1 MFDFVNYTYSGV
13 LSVLST
19 LFGLSYPLVIGCI
32 EKIDDKFGSTKLS
45 ERFMNEISFKC
56 FKTSLVINLIMAVL
70 FPFLMD
76 MCTHARI
83 IMGLQ
88 CIGAIVL
95 VSCALLLFSKIIT
108 YYKIND
114 LQKEIIEDYNKAVE
128 KKDKAKEAKYFTQ
141 WVDLLGELGKSPN
154 AEIVQDVYSELLEY
168 TARAYKENKDNKG
181 KTLEFDP
188 YYYEGVSRIN
198 EFLCNGES
206 KPISVN
212 NGNSIL
218 TSLIL
223 MDSVVSETTYRY
235 LWRNIRIQMFYNK
248 DEWIMAYWKMASQK
262 MSLFIGPKIQYLYDE
277 ERKPYTKEQIEDI
290 KKQRENFMEFHIMLC
305 SMLIQEK
312 KYRLLELMLSF
323 TQSEPPSYP
332 LVPSSL
338 SEIIDTFNKINH
350 NSFIDPFYYESRYQM
365 PNMHGITEG
374 KIVGAANC
382 YLALLAYRIY
392 VIRWNYGYESVL
404 NTGAL
409 PNTLS
414 ELNALKDNLD
424 VFKRWLERIKD
435 NKDLLNV
442 VRFTSFDKEIEEKAL
457 IYDKANLLRPDQLV
471 SRMQKEILDK
481 MEQLRTTLPL
491 SVEKIDSEEH
501 ELTGNIIKAMAPY
514 GDLLGRRFSQD
525 KCYNLN
531 SSVTMPF
538 PNTAFLNNP
547 DVGHAG
553 IAGCMSSYMLHNFYH
568 MFASSFFAEH
578 SQTDYSL
585 SSEDLF
591 QAIDKLNLNEQHY
604 IIAFGLYFDYYIGTI
619 KDLKKEADHKYSY
632 KGIKILSL
640 NCNTEVFSQM
650 VYVMRFE
657 DRPFMDFHEPTAEE
671 QKKLCLEK
679 MNALYGL
686 WLSLEKISE
695 HPELLE
701 EPIKTKLGDK
711 ANQYSLF
718 TAIWGPK
725 LFFKPD
731 KYPMVS
737 LKIKYRLTNEG
748 EYDNVDKVTPFIST
762 EEEASVNQENE

>member
-13 LSVLST
+13 LSILST

-45 ERFMNEISFKC
+45 ERFMSETSFKW
-56 FKTSLVINLIMAVL
+56 FKTSLVINLVMAVI
-70 FPFLMD
+70 FPFFMD
-76 MCTHARI
+76 GCVHARL
-83 IMGLQ
+83 IMCVQ
-88 CIGAIVL
+88 CLGAIVL
-95 VSCALLLFSKIIT
+95 VSSALFLFSKIIT
-108 YYKIND
+108 YYNITD
-114 LQKEIIEDYNKAVE
+114 LQRVILDNYNSAVS
-128 KKDKAKEAKYFTQ
+128 KKDKAKEEQYFIQ
-141 WVDLLGELGKSPN
+141 WVDLSGELLKSADN
-154 AEIVQDVYSELLEY
+154 ELVQSVYEVLYGYVVRVHS
-168 TARAYKENKDNKG
+168 ENKG
-181 KTLEFDP
+181 RALVFDQ
-188 YYYEGVSRIN
+188 YYYEGISRIN
-198 EFLCNGES
+198 EFLSKGES

-218 TSLIL
+218 TSLIW

-235 LWRNIRIQMFYNK
+235 LWRNLRIQMFYNK
-248 DEWIMAYWKMASQK
+248 DVWIMEYWKMASQK
-262 MSLFIGPKIQYLYDE
+262 IGLFMKPIHQYIYDE
-277 ERKPYTKEQIEDI
+277 EGKPYSQEQIEDNQ
-290 KKQRENFMEFHIMLC
+290 KQRENFMEFHIMLC
-305 SMLIQEK
+305 AMLIQER

-332 LVPSSL
+332 LVPSNISD
-338 SEIIDTFNKINH
+338 IIVAFNKINH
-350 NSFIDPFYYESRYQM
+350 NSFVDPFYYESRYQM

-409 PNTLS
+409 PDSLS
-414 ELNALKDNLD
+414 ELNTLKENLD
-424 VFKRWLERIKD
+424 VFKRWLERINS
-435 NKDLLNV
+435 NKELLDIV
-442 VRFTSFDKEIEEKAL
+442 GFSSFDKIFEEKAQL
-457 IYDKANLLRPDQLV
+457 YEKAVLLKPVELT
-471 SRMQKEILDK
+471 SRMQNEILNK

-491 SVEKIDSEEH
+491 SEEKVDSVEG
-501 ELTGNIIKAMAPY
+501 ELTGNIIKAMEPY
-514 GDLLGRRFSQD
+514 GDLLGGLFSQD

-553 IAGCMSSYMLHNFYH
+553 IAGCISTYMLHNFYH

-591 QAIDKLNLNEQHY
+591 QAIDKLNLNDQHY

-679 MNALYGL
+679 MNGLYGL
-686 WLSLEKISE
+686 WLSLKKISE

-718 TAIWGPK
+718 TAIWRPK

-731 KYPMVS
+731 KYPMIS

-748 EYDNVDKVTPFIST
+748 EYDNVDKVMPFIPT
-762 EEEASVNQENE
+762 EEASVNQENE

>member
-1 MFDFVNYTYSGV
+1 MFDFVNYTYSGI

-45 ERFMNEISFKC
+45 ERFMSEFSFKC
-56 FKTSLVINLIMAVL
+56 FKTSLVINLVMAVL

-76 MCTHARI
+76 GSVHARI
-83 IMGLQ
+83 IMGAQ
-88 CIGAIVL
+88 CVGAIIL
-95 VSCALLLFSKIIT
+95 VSCALFLFSKIIT
-108 YYKIND
+108 YYNITD
-114 LQKEIIEDYNKAVE
+114 LQKAIINNYKDAVNKT
-128 KKDKAKEAKYFTQ
+128 DKAKETKYFTQ
-141 WVDLLGELGKSPN
+141 WVDLSGELLKSADN
-154 AEIVQDVYSELLEY
+154 DLVQSVYEVLYEY
-168 TARAYKENKDNKG
+168 VVRVHTENKG
-181 KTLEFDP
+181 KALVFDQ

-198 EFLCNGES
+198 EFLSKGES

-235 LWRNIRIQMFYNK
+235 LWRNLRIQMFYNK
-248 DEWIMAYWKMASQK
+248 DEWIMEYWKMASQK
-262 MSLFIGPKIQYLYDE
+262 MGLFIEPKNQYPYDE
-277 ERKPYTKEQIEDI
+277 ERKPYSKEQIEDI
-290 KKQRENFMEFHIMLC
+290 QKQRENFMEFHIMLC

-332 LVPSSL
+332 LVPSNF
-338 SEIIDTFNKINH
+338 SEIIDTFNRINR

-414 ELNALKDNLD
+414 ELNTLKNNLD
-424 VFKRWLERIKD
+424 VFRRWLERIKD
-435 NKDLLNV
+435 NEELLNV
-442 VRFTSFDKEIEEKAL
+442 VSFSSFDKIIEEKSQL
-457 IYDKANLLRPDQLV
+457 YDKVILLKPDQLTTH
-471 SRMQKEILDK
+471 MQEEILVK

-491 SVEKIDSEEH
+491 SEERVDSEEG
-501 ELTGNIIKAMAPY
+501 ELTGNIIKAMEPY
-514 GDLLGRRFSQD
+514 DDLLRRRFKQD
-525 KCYNLN
+525 NCYNLN

-538 PNTAFLNNP
+538 PNTAFVDNP

-553 IAGCMSSYMLHNFYH
+553 IAGCMSSYMLHNFQH
-568 MFASSFFAEH
+568 MFASSFYAEH
-578 SQTDYSL
+578 SLTDYRL

-591 QAIDKLNLNEQHY
+591 EAIDRLNLNEEYY
-604 IIAFGLYFDYYIGTI
+604 IIALGLYFDYYIGSI
-619 KDLKKEADHKYSY
+619 KDLKKETDHKYSY

-640 NCNTEVFSQM
+640 DCSTEFFSQI
-650 VYVMRFE
+650 VYVMRYD
-657 DRPFMDFHEPTAEE
+657 DRPYLAFHEPSAEE
-671 QKKLCLEK
+671 QKKLCLKKKNE
-679 MNALYGL
+679 LYGL

-711 ANQYSLF
+711 ANQNSLF

-725 LFFKPD
+725 LFFKPNN
-731 KYPMVS
+731 YPMVS
-737 LKIKYRLTNEG
+737 IKIKYRLTNEG
-748 EYDNVDKVTPFIST
+748 EYDNVDRVTPFIPT
-762 EEEASVNQENE
+762 EEATVNQEK

>member
-1 MFDFVNYTYSGV
+1 MFDFVNYTYSGI

-45 ERFMNEISFKC
+45 ERFMSEISFKW
-56 FKTSLVINLIMAVL
+56 FKTSLVINLVMAVV

-76 MCTHARI
+76 GCVHARL
-83 IMGLQ
+83 IMGVQ
-88 CIGAIVL
+88 CVGAIVL
-95 VSCALLLFSKIIT
+95 VSSALFLFSKIIT
-108 YYKIND
+108 YYNITD
-114 LQKEIIEDYNKAVE
+114 LQKAILNNYKDAVS
-128 KKDKAKEAKYFTQ
+128 KTDKAKESKYFTQ
-141 WVDLLGELGKSPN
+141 WIDLSGELLKSADN
-154 AEIVQDVYSELLEY
+154 ELVQSVYEVLYDYVVRVHSENRG
-168 TARAYKENKDNKG
+168 RA
-181 KTLEFDP
+181 LVFDL
-188 YYYEGVSRIN
+188 YYYEGISRIN
-198 EFLCNGES
+198 EFLSKGES
-206 KPISVN
+206 QPISVN

-235 LWRNIRIQMFYNK
+235 LWRNLRIQMFYNK
-248 DEWIMAYWKMASQK
+248 DVWIMEYWKMASQK
-262 MSLFIGPKIQYLYDE
+262 IGLFMKPIHQYIYDE
-277 ERKPYTKEQIEDI
+277 EGKPYSQEQIEE
-290 KKQRENFMEFHIMLC
+290 KQKQRENFMEFHIMLC
-305 SMLIQEK
+305 AMLIQEK

-332 LVPSSL
+332 LVPSNISD
-338 SEIIDTFNKINH
+338 IIDAFNKINH
-350 NSFIDPFYYESRYQM
+350 NSFVDPFYYESRYQM

-409 PNTLS
+409 PDSLS
-414 ELNALKDNLD
+414 ELNILRENLD
-424 VFKRWLERIKD
+424 VFKRWLERINS
-435 NKDLLNV
+435 NKELLDIIG
-442 VRFTSFDKEIEEKAL
+442 FSSFDKVIEEKSQL
-457 IYDKANLLRPDQLV
+457 YDKTILLRPDELT
-471 SRMQKEILDK
+471 SRMQNEILNK
-481 MEQLRTTLPL
+481 MEQLRTSLPL
-491 SVEKIDSEEH
+491 SEEKVDSVEG
-501 ELTGNIIKAMAPY
+501 ELTGNIIRAVAPY
-514 GDLLGRRFSQD
+514 GDLFGRRFSQD
-525 KCYNLN
+525 NCYNLN

-538 PNTAFLNNP
+538 PNTAFVDNP

-553 IAGCMSSYMLHNFYH
+553 IAGCMSSYMLHNFQH

-578 SQTDYSL
+578 SLTDYSL

-591 QAIDKLNLNEQHY
+591 QAIDKLNLNKQHY
-604 IIAFGLYFDYYIGTI
+604 IIAFGLYFDYYIGSI
-619 KDLKKEADHKYSY
+619 KDLKKETDHKYSY

-640 NCNTEVFSQM
+640 DCSTEFFSQM

-657 DRPFMDFHEPTAEE
+657 DRPSLDFHEPTAEE
-671 QKKLCLEK
+671 QQKLSLKK
-679 MNALYGL
+679 MNDLYGL
-686 WLSLEKISE
+686 WLSLEKISK

-725 LFFKPD
+725 LFFKSD
-731 KYPMVS
+731 KYPIVS
-737 LKIKYRLTNEG
+737 IKIKYRLTNEG
-748 EYDNVDKVTPFIST
+748 EYDNVDKVMPFIPT
-762 EEEASVNQENE
+762 

>member
-1 MFDFVNYTYSGV
+1 MFDFVNYTYSGI

-45 ERFMNEISFKC
+45 ERFMSEISFKW
-56 FKTSLVINLIMAVL
+56 FKTSLVINLVMAVV

-76 MCTHARI
+76 GCVHARL
-83 IMGLQ
+83 IMGVQ
-88 CIGAIVL
+88 CVGAIVL
-95 VSCALLLFSKIIT
+95 VSSALFLFSKIIT
-108 YYKIND
+108 YYNITD
-114 LQKEIIEDYNKAVE
+114 LQKAIINNYKDAVS
-128 KKDKAKEAKYFTQ
+128 KKDKAKESKYFTQ
-141 WVDLLGELGKSPN
+141 WIDLSGELLKSADN
-154 AEIVQDVYSELLEY
+154 ELVQSVYEVLY
-168 TARAYKENKDNKG
+168 DYVIKVHKNNKG
-181 KTLEFDP
+181 KALVFDQ

-198 EFLCNGES
+198 EFLSKGES

-218 TSLIL
+218 TSLIWR
-223 MDSVVSETTYRY
+223 DSVVSETTYRY
-235 LWRNIRIQMFYNK
+235 LWRNLRIQMFYNK
-248 DEWIMAYWKMASQK
+248 DEWIMEYWKTASQK
-262 MSLFIGPKIQYLYDE
+262 IVFFMKPIHQYIYDE
-277 ERKPYTKEQIEDI
+277 DGKPYTQEEIEENQ
-290 KKQRENFMEFHIMLC
+290 KQRENFMEFHIMLC
-305 SMLIQEK
+305 AMLIQEK
-312 KYRLLELMLSF
+312 KYRLLELMLSY

-338 SEIIDTFNKINH
+338 SDIIDAFNRINH
-350 NSFIDPFYYESRYQM
+350 NNFINPFYYESRYQM

-414 ELNALKDNLD
+414 ELNTLKDNLD
-424 VFKRWLERIKD
+424 VFKWWLEQIKD

-442 VRFTSFDKEIEEKAL
+442 VHFTSFDKEIEEKAK
-457 IYDKANLLRPDQLV
+457 IYNKANLLPPNELA
-471 SRMQKEILDK
+471 SCMQEEIHKK
-481 MEQLRTTLPL
+481 MEKLRTALPL
-491 SVEKIDSEEH
+491 SEEKIDSEEH
-501 ELTGNIIKAMAPY
+501 ELTGNIIRAMAPY
-514 GDLLGRRFSQD
+514 GDLLGRRFSQN

-553 IAGCMSSYMLHNFYH
+553 IAGCMSSYMLHNFQH
-568 MFASSFFAEH
+568 MFASSFYAEH
-578 SQTDYSL
+578 CQTDYSL

-591 QAIDKLNLNEQHY
+591 KAIDRLNLNEQHY
-604 IIAFGLYFDYYIGTI
+604 IIAFGLYFDIYIGTI
-619 KDLKKEADHKYSY
+619 TELKKETDRKYSY
-632 KGIKILSL
+632 KGIQILSL
-640 NCNTEVFSQM
+640 ECSTEFYSQM

-657 DRPFMDFHEPTAEE
+657 DRPFLDFHEPTEEE
-671 QKKLCLEK
+671 QQTLCLEK
-679 MNALYGL
+679 KDESYGL
-686 WLSLEKISE
+686 WLSIQKISE
-695 HPELLE
+695 YPKLLK

-718 TAIWGPK
+718 TAIWWPK
-725 LFFKPD
+725 LFFKSD
-731 KYPMVS
+731 KYPIVS
-737 LKIKYRLTNEG
+737 IKIKYRLTNEG
-748 EYDNVDKVTPFIST
+748 EYDNVAKVTPFIST
-762 EEEASVNQENE
+762 EEASVTPKK

>member
-13 LSVLST
+13 LSILST

-32 EKIDDKFGSTKLS
+32 EKIDNKFGSTKLS
-45 ERFMNEISFKC
+45 ERFMSEISFKC
-56 FKTSLVINLIMAVL
+56 FKTFLVINLVMAVL

-76 MCTHARI
+76 GSVHARI
-83 IMGLQ
+83 IMGAQ
-88 CIGAIVL
+88 CVGAIVL
-95 VSCALLLFSKIIT
+95 VSSALFLFSKIIT
-108 YYKIND
+108 YYNITD
-114 LQKEIIEDYNKAVE
+114 LQKAILNNYKEAVS
-128 KKDKAKEAKYFTQ
+128 KTDKAKESKYFTQ
-141 WVDLLGELGKSPN
+141 WIDLSGELLKSADN
-154 AEIVQDVYSELLEY
+154 ELVQSVYEVLY
-168 TARAYKENKDNKG
+168 DYVRKVHAKNKG
-181 KTLEFDP
+181 KALVFDQ

-198 EFLCNGES
+198 EFLSKGES

-235 LWRNIRIQMFYNK
+235 LWRNLRIQIFYNK
-248 DEWIMAYWKMASQK
+248 DEWIMEYWKMASQK
-262 MSLFIGPKIQYLYDE
+262 MGLFIEPKNQYPYDE
-277 ERKPYTKEQIEDI
+277 ECRPYTKEQIEDI
-290 KKQRENFMEFHIMLC
+290 QKQRENFMEFHIMLC

-338 SEIIDTFNKINH
+338 SDIIDTFNKINH

-501 ELTGNIIKAMAPY
+501 ELTGNIIRAMAPY

-531 SSVTMPF
+531 SIICLRVR
-538 PNTAFLNNP
+538 
-547 DVGHAG
+547 
-553 IAGCMSSYMLHNFYH
+553 
-568 MFASSFFAEH
+568 
-578 SQTDYSL
+578 SL
-585 SSEDLF
+585 RNIVKRTTVCH
-591 QAIDKLNLNEQHY
+591 Q
-604 IIAFGLYFDYYIGTI
+604 
-619 KDLKKEADHKYSY
+619 
-632 KGIKILSL
+632 KICS
-640 NCNTEVFSQM
+640 
-650 VYVMRFE
+650 
-657 DRPFMDFHEPTAEE
+657 
-671 QKKLCLEK
+671 
-679 MNALYGL
+679 
-686 WLSLEKISE
+686 
-695 HPELLE
+695 
-701 EPIKTKLGDK
+701 
-711 ANQYSLF
+711 
-718 TAIWGPK
+718 
-725 LFFKPD
+725 KP
-731 KYPMVS
+731 
-737 LKIKYRLTNEG
+737 LIN
-748 EYDNVDKVTPFIST
+748 
-762 EEEASVNQENE
+762 

>member
-13 LSVLST
+13 LSILST

-32 EKIDDKFGSTKLS
+32 EKIDNKFGSTKLS
-45 ERFMNEISFKC
+45 ERFMSEVSFKC
-56 FKTSLVINLIMAVL
+56 FKTSLVINLVMAVL

-76 MCTHARI
+76 GSVHARI
-83 IMGLQ
+83 IMGAQ
-88 CIGAIVL
+88 CVGAIVL
-95 VSCALLLFSKIIT
+95 VSSALFLFSKIIT
-108 YYKIND
+108 YYNIAD
-114 LQKEIIEDYNKAVE
+114 LQKAILNDYKEAVNKT
-128 KKDKAKEAKYFTQ
+128 DKAKESKYFTQ
-141 WVDLLGELGKSPN
+141 WIDLSGELLKSADN
-154 AEIVQDVYSELLEY
+154 ELVQSVYEVLY
-168 TARAYKENKDNKG
+168 DYVIKVHAKNKG
-181 KTLEFDP
+181 KALVFDQ

-198 EFLCNGES
+198 EFLSKGES

-248 DEWIMAYWKMASQK
+248 DEWIMEYWKMASQK
-262 MSLFIGPKIQYLYDE
+262 MGLFIEPKNQYPYDE
-277 ERKPYTKEQIEDI
+277 ERRPYTKEQFEDI
-290 KKQRENFMEFHIMLC
+290 RKQRENFMEFHIMLC
-305 SMLIQEK
+305 SMLVQEK
-312 KYRLLELMLSF
+312 KCRLLELMLSF

-338 SEIIDTFNKINH
+338 SDIIDAFNKINH

-414 ELNALKDNLD
+414 ELNALKDNLY

-435 NKDLLNV
+435 NNDLLNV
-442 VRFTSFDKEIEEKAL
+442 VRFTSFDNEIEEKAL
-457 IYDKANLLRPDQLV
+457 IYGKANILQPDQLV
-471 SRMQKEILDK
+471 SRMQKEILNK
-481 MEQLRTTLPL
+481 MEQLRKTLPF
-491 SVEKIDSEEH
+491 SEEKIDSEKH

-514 GDLLGRRFSQD
+514 GDLLKRRFSQD

-553 IAGCMSSYMLHNFYH
+553 IAGCMSSYMLHNFLH

-591 QAIDKLNLNEQHY
+591 QAIDKLNLNEQHC

-619 KDLKKEADHKYSY
+619 KDLKKETDHKYSY
-632 KGIKILSL
+632 KGILILSL
-640 NCNTEVFSQM
+640 DCSTEFFSQM

-657 DRPFMDFHEPTAEE
+657 DRPFLDFHEPTAEE

-711 ANQYSLF
+711 VSQYSLF

-737 LKIKYRLTNEG
+737 IKIKYRLTNEG
-748 EYDNVDKVTPFIST
+748 EYDNVDKVTPFIPT
-762 EEEASVNQENE
+762 EEASVNQENE

>member
-1 MFDFVNYTYSGV
+1 MFDFVNYTYSGI

-45 ERFMNEISFKC
+45 ERFMSEISFKW
-56 FKTSLVINLIMAVL
+56 FKTSLVINLVMAVV

-76 MCTHARI
+76 GCVHARL
-83 IMGLQ
+83 IMGVQ
-88 CIGAIVL
+88 CVGAIVL
-95 VSCALLLFSKIIT
+95 VSSALFLFSKIIT
-108 YYKIND
+108 YYNITD
-114 LQKEIIEDYNKAVE
+114 LQKAILDNYKDAVNKT
-128 KKDKAKEAKYFTQ
+128 DKAKESKYFTQ
-141 WVDLLGELGKSPN
+141 WIDLSGELLKSADN
-154 AEIVQDVYSELLEY
+154 ELVQSVYEVLY
-168 TARAYKENKDNKG
+168 DYVVKVHANNKG
-181 KTLEFDP
+181 KALVFDQ

-198 EFLCNGES
+198 EFLSKGES

-223 MDSVVSETTYRY
+223 MDSIVSETTYRY
-235 LWRNIRIQMFYNK
+235 LWRNLRIQMFYNK
-248 DEWIMAYWKMASQK
+248 DEWIMEYWKMASQK
-262 MSLFIGPKIQYLYDE
+262 MDLFIEPKNHYPYDE
-277 ERKPYTKEQIEDI
+277 KGKPYTKEQTKVIQ
-290 KKQRENFMEFHIMLC
+290 KQRENFMEFHIMLC

-332 LVPSSL
+332 LVPSNL
-338 SEIIDTFNKINH
+338 SDIIAAFNRINH
-350 NSFIDPFYYESRYQM
+350 NSFVDPFYYESRYQM

-392 VIRWNYGYESVL
+392 VIRWNYGYESIL

-409 PNTLS
+409 PDTLS
-414 ELNALKDNLD
+414 ELNTLKENLD

-457 IYDKANLLRPDQLV
+457 IYDKANLLRPDQLA
-471 SRMQKEILDK
+471 SRMQKEILAK
-481 MEQLRTTLPL
+481 MEHLRTTLPL
-491 SVEKIDSEEH
+491 SEEKIDSEEH

-619 KDLKKEADHKYSY
+619 KDLKKGTDHKYSY
-632 KGIKILSL
+632 KGIQILSL
-640 NCNTEVFSQM
+640 DCSTEFFSQM

-657 DRPFMDFHEPTAEE
+657 DRPFLDFYEPTVEE
-671 QKKLCLEK
+671 QEKLCLEK
-679 MNALYGL
+679 MNDLYDL

-711 ANQYSLF
+711 VNQYSLF

-725 LFFKPD
+725 LFFKPN
-731 KYPMVS
+731 KYPIVS
-737 LKIKYRLTNEG
+737 IKIKYRLTNEG
-748 EYDNVDKVTPFIST
+748 EYDNVDKVAPFIPT
-762 EEEASVNQENE
+762 EEAAVNQENE

>member
-13 LSVLST
+13 LSILST

-32 EKIDDKFGSTKLS
+32 GKIEDKFGSTKLS
-45 ERFMNEISFKC
+45 ERFMGETIFIWFKRC
-56 FKTSLVINLIMAVL
+56 LVINLIMAVL

-141 WVDLLGELGKSPN
+141 WVDLLGELGKSPDG
-154 AEIVQDVYSELLEY
+154 EIVQDVYRELPKY
-168 TARAYKENKDNKG
+168 TARAYKENKDNNG
-181 KTLEFDP
+181 KTLEFDQ

-198 EFLCNGES
+198 EFLSKGES

-223 MDSVVSETTYRY
+223 LDSVVSETTYIY
-235 LWRNIRIQMFYNK
+235 LWRNLRIQMFYNK
-248 DEWIMAYWKMASQK
+248 DEWIMEYWKMASQK
-262 MSLFIGPKIQYLYDE
+262 IGLFMKPIHQYIYDE
-277 ERKPYTKEQIEDI
+277 DGKPYTQEQIEENQ
-290 KKQRENFMEFHIMLC
+290 KQREKFMEFHIMLC

-338 SEIIDTFNKINH
+338 SDIIDTFNKINH
-350 NSFIDPFYYESRYQM
+350 NSFIDPFYFESRYQM

-525 KCYNLN
+525 KCYNLS

-553 IAGCMSSYMLHNFYH
+553 IAGCMSSYMLHNFQH
-568 MFASSFFAEH
+568 MFASSFYAEH

-619 KDLKKEADHKYSY
+619 KDLKKGTDHKYSY
-632 KGIKILSL
+632 KGIQILSL
-640 NCNTEVFSQM
+640 DCSTEFFSQM

-657 DRPFMDFHEPTAEE
+657 DRPFLDFHEPTAEE

-679 MNALYGL
+679 MNDLYGL

-762 EEEASVNQENE
+762 EEASVNQENE

>member
-1 MFDFVNYTYSGV
+1 MFDFVNYTYSGI

-45 ERFMNEISFKC
+45 ERFMSEISFKW
-56 FKTSLVINLIMAVL
+56 FKTSLVINLVMAVV

-76 MCTHARI
+76 GCVHARL
-83 IMGLQ
+83 IMGVQ
-88 CIGAIVL
+88 CVGAIVL
-95 VSCALLLFSKIIT
+95 VSSALFLFSKIIT
-108 YYKIND
+108 YYNITD
-114 LQKEIIEDYNKAVE
+114 LQKAILNNYKDAVS
-128 KKDKAKEAKYFTQ
+128 KTDKAKESKYFTQ
-141 WVDLLGELGKSPN
+141 WIDLSGELLKSADN
-154 AEIVQDVYSELLEY
+154 ELVQSVYEVLYDYVVRVHSENRG
-168 TARAYKENKDNKG
+168 RA
-181 KTLEFDP
+181 LVFDL
-188 YYYEGVSRIN
+188 YYYEGISRIN
-198 EFLCNGES
+198 EFLSKGES
-206 KPISVN
+206 QPISVN

-235 LWRNIRIQMFYNK
+235 LWRNLRIQMFYNK
-248 DEWIMAYWKMASQK
+248 DVWIMEYWKMASQK
-262 MSLFIGPKIQYLYDE
+262 IGLFMKPIHQYIYDE
-277 ERKPYTKEQIEDI
+277 EGKPYSQEQIEE
-290 KKQRENFMEFHIMLC
+290 KQKQRENFMEFHIMLC
-305 SMLIQEK
+305 AMLIQEK

-332 LVPSSL
+332 LVPSNISD
-338 SEIIDTFNKINH
+338 IIDAFNKINH
-350 NSFIDPFYYESRYQM
+350 NRFVDPFYYESKYQM

-409 PNTLS
+409 PDSLS
-414 ELNALKDNLD
+414 ELNTLRENLD
-424 VFKRWLERIKD
+424 VFKRWLERINS
-435 NKDLLNV
+435 NKELLDIIG
-442 VRFTSFDKEIEEKAL
+442 FSSFDKVIEEKAQL
-457 IYDKANLLRPDQLV
+457 YDKTILLRPDELT
-471 SRMQKEILDK
+471 SRMQNEILNK
-481 MEQLRTTLPL
+481 MEQLRTSLPL
-491 SVEKIDSEEH
+491 SKEKVDSVEG
-501 ELTGNIIKAMAPY
+501 ELTGNIIRAVAPY
-514 GDLLGRRFSQD
+514 GDLFGRRFSQD
-525 KCYNLN
+525 NCYNLN

-538 PNTAFLNNP
+538 PNTAFVDNP

-553 IAGCMSSYMLHNFYH
+553 IAGCMSSYMLHNFQH

-578 SQTDYSL
+578 SLTDYSL

-591 QAIDKLNLNEQHY
+591 QAIDKLNLNKQHY
-604 IIAFGLYFDYYIGTI
+604 IIAFGLYFDYYIGSI
-619 KDLKKEADHKYSY
+619 KDLKKETDHKYSY

-640 NCNTEVFSQM
+640 DCSSEFFSQM

-657 DRPFMDFHEPTAEE
+657 DRPSLDFHEPTAEE
-671 QKKLCLEK
+671 QQKLCLKK
-679 MNALYGL
+679 MNDLYGL
-686 WLSLEKISE
+686 WLSLEKISK

-725 LFFKPD
+725 LFFKSD
-731 KYPMVS
+731 KYPIVS
-737 LKIKYRLTNEG
+737 IKIKYRLTNEG
-748 EYDNVDKVTPFIST
+748 KYDNVDKVMPFIPT
-762 EEEASVNQENE
+762 EEASVNQENE

>member
-32 EKIDDKFGSTKLS
+32 EKIDNKFGSTKLS
-45 ERFMNEISFKC
+45 ERFMSETSFKC
-56 FKTSLVINLIMAVL
+56 FKISLVINLIMAVL
-70 FPFLMD
+70 FPFFMD
-76 MCTHARI
+76 GSVHARI
-83 IMGLQ
+83 IIGAQ
-88 CIGAIVL
+88 CIGAIIL
-95 VSCALLLFSKIIT
+95 VSCALSLFSKIIT
-108 YYKIND
+108 YYNITD
-114 LQKEIIEDYNKAVE
+114 LQREILDNYNSAVS
-128 KKDKAKEAKYFTQ
+128 KKDKAKEEKFFTQ
-141 WVDLLGELGKSPN
+141 WIDLSGELLKSADNVLVQSVYEVLYDYVIKVHANNNGK
-154 AEIVQDVYSELLEY
+154 VLV
-168 TARAYKENKDNKG
+168 
-181 KTLEFDP
+181 FDQ

-198 EFLCNGES
+198 GFLSKGES

-235 LWRNIRIQMFYNK
+235 LWRNLRIQMFYNK
-248 DEWIMAYWKMASQK
+248 DEWIMEYWKMASQK
-262 MSLFIGPKIQYLYDE
+262 IGLFMKPIHQYVYDKE
-277 ERKPYTKEQIEDI
+277 GKPYTQEQIEDYQ
-290 KKQRENFMEFHIMLC
+290 KQRENFMEFHIMLC
-305 SMLIQEK
+305 AMLIQEK

-332 LVPSSL
+332 LVPSNL
-338 SEIIDTFNKINH
+338 SDIIDAFNRINH
-350 NSFIDPFYYESRYQM
+350 NSFVDPFYYESRYQM

-409 PNTLS
+409 PNNLS
-414 ELNALKDNLD
+414 ELNTLKDNLD

-442 VRFTSFDKEIEEKAL
+442 VGFTSFDKEIEEKVQ
-457 IYDKANLLRPDQLV
+457 IYKNAELLQPDQLA
-471 SRMQKEILDK
+471 SRMQEEIFNK
-481 MEQLRTTLPL
+481 MEELKKTLPF
-491 SVEKIDSEEH
+491 SEKKVNSEKE
-501 ELTGNIIKAMAPY
+501 ELTSNIKRTMVPY
-514 GDLLGRRFSQD
+514 DDLLERRFSQD
-525 KCYNLN
+525 QCYNLN
-531 SSVTMPF
+531 SSVTIPF
-538 PNTAFLNNP
+538 PNTAFVDNP

-553 IAGCMSSYMLHNFYH
+553 IAGCMSSYMLHNFHH
-568 MFASSFFAEH
+568 MFASSFFLEH
-578 SQTDYSL
+578 NSTDYRL

-591 QAIDKLNLNEQHY
+591 QAIDKLNLNEEHY
-604 IIAFGLYFDYYIGTI
+604 IIAFGLYIDYYIGLI
-619 KDLKKEADHKYSY
+619 QDLKKEMDHKYSY

-640 NCNTEVFSQM
+640 DCSTEVFSQM

-657 DRPFMDFHEPTAEE
+657 DRPFLDFHEPTAEE
-671 QKKLCLEK
+671 QQKLCLEK
-679 MNALYGL
+679 MNDLYGL
-686 WLSLEKISE
+686 WLSLEKISD

-711 ANQYSLF
+711 ANQHSLF

-731 KYPMVS
+731 KYPIVS
-737 LKIKYRLTNEG
+737 IKIKYRLTNEG
-748 EYDNVDKVTPFIST
+748 EYDNVNKVTPFIST
-762 EEEASVNQENE
+762 KEVSVNQEND

>member
-1 MFDFVNYTYSGV
+1 MFDFVNYTYSGI

-45 ERFMNEISFKC
+45 ERFMSEISFKW
-56 FKTSLVINLIMAVL
+56 FKTSLVINLVMAVV

-76 MCTHARI
+76 GCVHARL
-83 IMGLQ
+83 IMGVQ
-88 CIGAIVL
+88 CVGAIVL
-95 VSCALLLFSKIIT
+95 VSSALFLFSKIIT
-108 YYKIND
+108 YYNITD
-114 LQKEIIEDYNKAVE
+114 LQKAILNNYKDAVS
-128 KKDKAKEAKYFTQ
+128 KTDKAKESKYFTQ
-141 WVDLLGELGKSPN
+141 WIDLSGELLKSADN
-154 AEIVQDVYSELLEY
+154 ELVQSVYEVLYDYVVRVHSENRG
-168 TARAYKENKDNKG
+168 RA
-181 KTLEFDP
+181 LVFDL
-188 YYYEGVSRIN
+188 YYYEGISRIN
-198 EFLCNGES
+198 EFLSKGES
-206 KPISVN
+206 QPISVN

-235 LWRNIRIQMFYNK
+235 LWRNLRIQMFYNK
-248 DEWIMAYWKMASQK
+248 DVWIMEYWKMASQK
-262 MSLFIGPKIQYLYDE
+262 IGLFMKPIHQYIYDE
-277 ERKPYTKEQIEDI
+277 EGKPYSQEQIEE
-290 KKQRENFMEFHIMLC
+290 KQKQRENFMEFHIMLC
-305 SMLIQEK
+305 AMLIQEK

-332 LVPSSL
+332 LVPSNISD
-338 SEIIDTFNKINH
+338 IIDAFNKINH
-350 NSFIDPFYYESRYQM
+350 NSFVDPFYYESRYQM

-409 PNTLS
+409 PDSLS
-414 ELNALKDNLD
+414 ELNTLRENLD
-424 VFKRWLERIKD
+424 VFKRWLERINS
-435 NKDLLNV
+435 NKELLDIIG
-442 VRFTSFDKEIEEKAL
+442 FSSFDKVIEEKAQL
-457 IYDKANLLRPDQLV
+457 YDKTILLRPDELT
-471 SRMQKEILDK
+471 SRMQNEILNK
-481 MEQLRTTLPL
+481 MEQLRTSLPL
-491 SVEKIDSEEH
+491 SEEKVDSVEG
-501 ELTGNIIKAMAPY
+501 ELTGNIIRAVAPY
-514 GDLLGRRFSQD
+514 GDLFGRRFSQD
-525 KCYNLN
+525 NCYNLN

-538 PNTAFLNNP
+538 PNTAFVDNP

-553 IAGCMSSYMLHNFYH
+553 IAGCMSSYMLHNFQH

-578 SQTDYSL
+578 SLTDYSL

-591 QAIDKLNLNEQHY
+591 QAIDKLNLNKQHY
-604 IIAFGLYFDYYIGTI
+604 IIAFGLYFDYYIGSI
-619 KDLKKEADHKYSY
+619 KDLKKETDHKYSY

-640 NCNTEVFSQM
+640 DCSTEFFSQM

-657 DRPFMDFHEPTAEE
+657 DRPSLDFHEPTAEE
-671 QKKLCLEK
+671 QQKLCLKE
-679 MNALYGL
+679 MNDLYGL
-686 WLSLEKISE
+686 WLSLEKISK

-725 LFFKPD
+725 LFFKSD
-731 KYPMVS
+731 KYPIVS
-737 LKIKYRLTNEG
+737 IKIKYRLTNEG
-748 EYDNVDKVTPFIST
+748 EYDNVDKVMPFIPT
-762 EEEASVNQENE
+762 EEASVNQENE

>member
-1 MFDFVNYTYSGV
+1 MFDFVNYTYSGI

-45 ERFMNEISFKC
+45 ERFMSEISFKW
-56 FKTSLVINLIMAVL
+56 FKTSLVINLVMAVV

-76 MCTHARI
+76 GCVHARL
-83 IMGLQ
+83 IMGVQ
-88 CIGAIVL
+88 CVGAIVL
-95 VSCALLLFSKIIT
+95 VSSALFLFSKIIT
-108 YYKIND
+108 YYNITD
-114 LQKEIIEDYNKAVE
+114 LQKAILNNYKDAVS
-128 KKDKAKEAKYFTQ
+128 KTDKAKESKYFTQ
-141 WVDLLGELGKSPN
+141 WIDLSGELLKSADN
-154 AEIVQDVYSELLEY
+154 ELVQSVYEVLYDYVVRVHSENRG
-168 TARAYKENKDNKG
+168 RA
-181 KTLEFDP
+181 LVFDL
-188 YYYEGVSRIN
+188 YYYEGISRIN
-198 EFLCNGES
+198 EFLSKGES
-206 KPISVN
+206 QPISVN

-235 LWRNIRIQMFYNK
+235 LWRNLRIQMFYNK
-248 DEWIMAYWKMASQK
+248 DVWIMEYWKMASQK
-262 MSLFIGPKIQYLYDE
+262 IGLFMKPIHQYIYDE
-277 ERKPYTKEQIEDI
+277 EGKPYSQEQIEE
-290 KKQRENFMEFHIMLC
+290 KQKQRENFMEFHIMLC
-305 SMLIQEK
+305 AMLIQEK

-332 LVPSSL
+332 LVPSNISD
-338 SEIIDTFNKINH
+338 IIDAFNKINH
-350 NSFIDPFYYESRYQM
+350 NSFVDPFYYESRYQM

-409 PNTLS
+409 PDSLS
-414 ELNALKDNLD
+414 ELNTLRENID
-424 VFKRWLERIKD
+424 VFKRWLERINS
-435 NKDLLNV
+435 NKELLDIIG
-442 VRFTSFDKEIEEKAL
+442 FSSFDKVIEEKAQL
-457 IYDKANLLRPDQLV
+457 YDKTILLRPDELT
-471 SRMQKEILDK
+471 SRMQNEILNK
-481 MEQLRTTLPL
+481 MEQLRTSLPL
-491 SVEKIDSEEH
+491 SEEKVDSVEG
-501 ELTGNIIKAMAPY
+501 ELTGNIIRAVAPY
-514 GDLLGRRFSQD
+514 GDLFGRRFSQD
-525 KCYNLN
+525 NCYNLN

-538 PNTAFLNNP
+538 PNTAFVDNP

-553 IAGCMSSYMLHNFYH
+553 IAGCMSSYMLHNFQH

-578 SQTDYSL
+578 SLTDYSL

-591 QAIDKLNLNEQHY
+591 QAIDKLNLNKQHY
-604 IIAFGLYFDYYIGTI
+604 IIAFGLYFDYYIGSI
-619 KDLKKEADHKYSY
+619 KDLKKETDHKYSY

-640 NCNTEVFSQM
+640 DCSTEFISQM

-657 DRPFMDFHEPTAEE
+657 DRPSLDFHEPTAEE
-671 QKKLCLEK
+671 QQKLCLKK
-679 MNALYGL
+679 MNDLYGL
-686 WLSLEKISE
+686 WLSLEKISK

-725 LFFKPD
+725 LFFKSD
-731 KYPMVS
+731 KYPIVS
-737 LKIKYRLTNEG
+737 IKIKYRLTNEG
-748 EYDNVDKVTPFIST
+748 EYDNVDKVMPFIPT
-762 EEEASVNQENE
+762 EEASVNQENE

>member
-1 MFDFVNYTYSGV
+1 MFDFVNYTYSGI

-32 EKIDDKFGSTKLS
+32 EKIDNKFGSTKLS
-45 ERFMNEISFKC
+45 ERFMSETSFKC
-56 FKTSLVINLIMAVL
+56 FKISLVINLIMAVL

-76 MCTHARI
+76 GSVHARI
-83 IMGLQ
+83 IIGAQ
-88 CIGAIVL
+88 CIGAIIL
-95 VSCALLLFSKIIT
+95 VSCALFLFSKIIT
-108 YYKIND
+108 YYNITD
-114 LQKEIIEDYNKAVE
+114 LQREILDNYNSAVS
-128 KKDKAKEAKYFTQ
+128 KKDKAKEEKFFTQ
-141 WVDLLGELGKSPN
+141 WIDLSGELLKSADN
-154 AEIVQDVYSELLEY
+154 VLVQSVYEVLY
-168 TARAYKENKDNKG
+168 DYVIKVHANNKG
-181 KTLEFDP
+181 KVLVFDQ

-198 EFLCNGES
+198 GFLSKGES

-235 LWRNIRIQMFYNK
+235 LWRNLRIQMFYNK
-248 DEWIMAYWKMASQK
+248 DEWIMEYWKMASQK
-262 MSLFIGPKIQYLYDE
+262 IGLFMKPIHQYVYDE
-277 ERKPYTKEQIEDI
+277 EGKPYTQEQIEDYQ
-290 KKQRENFMEFHIMLC
+290 KQRENFMEFHIMLC
-305 SMLIQEK
+305 AMLIQEK

-332 LVPSSL
+332 LVPSNL
-338 SEIIDTFNKINH
+338 SDIIDAFNRINH
-350 NSFIDPFYYESRYQM
+350 NSFVDPFYYESRYQM

-409 PNTLS
+409 PNNLS
-414 ELNALKDNLD
+414 ELNTLKDNLD

-442 VRFTSFDKEIEEKAL
+442 VGFTSFDKEIEEKVQ
-457 IYDKANLLRPDQLV
+457 IYKNAELLQPDQLA
-471 SRMQKEILDK
+471 SRMQEEIFNK
-481 MEQLRTTLPL
+481 MEELKKTLPF
-491 SVEKIDSEEH
+491 SEKKVNSEKE
-501 ELTGNIIKAMAPY
+501 ELTSNIKRTMVPY
-514 GDLLGRRFSQD
+514 DDLLERRFSQD

-538 PNTAFLNNP
+538 PNTAFVDNP

-553 IAGCMSSYMLHNFYH
+553 IAGCMSSYMLHNFHH
-568 MFASSFFAEH
+568 MFASSFFIEH
-578 SQTDYSL
+578 NTTDYRL

-591 QAIDKLNLNEQHY
+591 QAIDKLNLNEEHY
-604 IIAFGLYFDYYIGTI
+604 IIAFGLYIDYYIGLI
-619 KDLKKEADHKYSY
+619 QDLKKETDHKYSY

-640 NCNTEVFSQM
+640 DCSTEVFSQM

-657 DRPFMDFHEPTAEE
+657 DRPFLDFHEPTAEE
-671 QKKLCLEK
+671 QQKLCLEK
-679 MNALYGL
+679 MNDLYGL
-686 WLSLEKISE
+686 WLSLEKISD

-711 ANQYSLF
+711 ANQHSLF

-731 KYPMVS
+731 KYPIVS
-737 LKIKYRLTNEG
+737 IKIKYRLTNEG
-748 EYDNVDKVTPFIST
+748 EYDNVNKVTPFIPT
-762 EEEASVNQENE
+762 KEASVNQEND

>member
-1 MFDFVNYTYSGV
+1 MFDFVNYTYSGI

-45 ERFMNEISFKC
+45 ERFMSEISFKC
-56 FKTSLVINLIMAVL
+56 FKTSLVINLVMAVL

-76 MCTHARI
+76 GSVHARI
-83 IMGLQ
+83 IMGVQ
-88 CIGAIVL
+88 CVGAIIL
-95 VSCALLLFSKIIT
+95 VSCALFLFSKIIT
-108 YYKIND
+108 YYNITD
-114 LQKEIIEDYNKAVE
+114 LQKAIIKNYKDAVY
-128 KKDKAKEAKYFTQ
+128 KTDKAKETKYFTQ
-141 WVDLLGELGKSPN
+141 WIDLSGELLKSADN
-154 AEIVQDVYSELLEY
+154 ELVQSVYEVLYDYVVRVHS
-168 TARAYKENKDNKG
+168 ENKG
-181 KTLEFDP
+181 RALVFDQ
-188 YYYEGVSRIN
+188 YYYEGISCIN
-198 EFLCNGES
+198 EFLSKGES

-235 LWRNIRIQMFYNK
+235 LWRNLRIQMFYNK
-248 DEWIMAYWKMASQK
+248 DVWIMEYWKMASQK
-262 MSLFIGPKIQYLYDE
+262 IGLFMKPIHQYIYDE
-277 ERKPYTKEQIEDI
+277 EGKPYSQEQIENNQ
-290 KKQRENFMEFHIMLC
+290 KQRENFMEFHIMLC
-305 SMLIQEK
+305 AMLIQEK

-332 LVPSSL
+332 LVPSNISD
-338 SEIIDTFNKINH
+338 IIDAFNKINH
-350 NSFIDPFYYESRYQM
+350 NSFVDPFYYESRYQM

-409 PNTLS
+409 PDSLS
-414 ELNALKDNLD
+414 ELNTLKENLD
-424 VFKRWLERIKD
+424 VFKRWLGRINS
-435 NKDLLNV
+435 NKELLDIV
-442 VRFTSFDKEIEEKAL
+442 GFSSFDKVFEEKAQL
-457 IYDKANLLRPDQLV
+457 YEKAILLRPDELT
-471 SRMQKEILDK
+471 SRMQNEILNK
-481 MEQLRTTLPL
+481 MEQLRTALPL
-491 SVEKIDSEEH
+491 SEEKVDSVEG
-501 ELTGNIIKAMAPY
+501 ELTGNIIRAMAPY

-525 KCYNLN
+525 NCYNLN

-538 PNTAFLNNP
+538 PNTAFVDNP

-553 IAGCMSSYMLHNFYH
+553 IAGCMSSYMLHNFQH

-578 SQTDYSL
+578 SLTDYSL

-591 QAIDKLNLNEQHY
+591 QAIDKLNLNKQHY
-604 IIAFGLYFDYYIGTI
+604 IIAFGLYFDYYIGSI
-619 KDLKKEADHKYSY
+619 KDLKKETDHKYSY
-632 KGIKILSL
+632 KGVKILSL
-640 NCNTEVFSQM
+640 DCSTDFFSQM

-657 DRPFMDFHEPTAEE
+657 DRPFLDFHKPTAEE

-679 MNALYGL
+679 MNDLYGL
-686 WLSLEKISE
+686 WLSLEKISK

-711 ANQYSLF
+711 ANQNSLF

-731 KYPMVS
+731 NYPMVS
-737 LKIKYRLTNEG
+737 IKIKYRLTNEG
-748 EYDNVDKVTPFIST
+748 EYDNVDKVAPFILT
-762 EEEASVNQENE
+762 EEASVNQEKE

>member
-13 LSVLST
+13 LSILST

-32 EKIDDKFGSTKLS
+32 EKIDSKFSSTKLS
-45 ERFMNEISFKC
+45 ERFMSETSFKW
-56 FKTSLVINLIMAVL
+56 FKTSLVINLVMAVV

-76 MCTHARI
+76 GCVHARLF
-83 IMGLQ
+83 MGVQ
-88 CIGAIVL
+88 CVGAIVL
-95 VSCALLLFSKIIT
+95 VSSALFLFSKIIT
-108 YYKIND
+108 YYNITD
-114 LQKEIIEDYNKAVE
+114 LQKAIINNYKDAVNKT
-128 KKDKAKEAKYFTQ
+128 DKAKETKYFTQ
-141 WVDLLGELGKSPN
+141 WVDLSGELLKSADN
-154 AEIVQDVYSELLEY
+154 NLVQSVYEVLYDYVIRVHTE
-168 TARAYKENKDNKG
+168 NKG
-181 KTLEFDP
+181 KALVFDQ

-198 EFLCNGES
+198 EILSKGES

-235 LWRNIRIQMFYNK
+235 LWRNLRIQMFYNK
-248 DEWIMAYWKMASQK
+248 DEWIMEYWKMASQK
-262 MSLFIGPKIQYLYDE
+262 MSLFIEPKNQYPYDE
-277 ERKPYTKEQIEDI
+277 ERNPYSKEQIEDI
-290 KKQRENFMEFHIMLC
+290 QKQRENFMEFHIMLC

-332 LVPSSL
+332 LVPSNL
-338 SEIIDTFNKINH
+338 REIIDSFNRINR
-350 NSFIDPFYYESRYQM
+350 NSFIEPFYYESRYQM

-414 ELNALKDNLD
+414 ELNTLKDNLD

-457 IYDKANLLRPDQLV
+457 IYGKANLLRPDQLA
-471 SRMQKEILDK
+471 SCMQKEILDK

-491 SVEKIDSEEH
+491 SKEKIDSEEH
-501 ELTGNIIKAMAPY
+501 ELTGNIIRAMAPY
-514 GDLLGRRFSQD
+514 GDLLGRRFKQD
-525 KCYNLN
+525 KCYHLN

-538 PNTAFLNNP
+538 PNTAFVDNP

-553 IAGCMSSYMLHNFYH
+553 IAGCMSSYMLHNFHH
-568 MFASSFFAEH
+568 MFASSFFVEH
-578 SQTDYSL
+578 NTTDYRL

-591 QAIDKLNLNEQHY
+591 QAFDKLNLNEEHY
-604 IIAFGLYFDYYIGTI
+604 IIAFGLYFDYYIGSI
-619 KDLKKEADHKYSY
+619 IGLKKEKDHKYSY
-632 KGIKILSL
+632 KGVKILSL
-640 NCNTEVFSQM
+640 DCSTDVFSQM
-650 VYVMRFE
+650 LYVMRFE
-657 DRPFMDFHEPTAEE
+657 DRPFMDFHEPSSEE

-679 MNALYGL
+679 MDDLYGL
-686 WLSLEKISE
+686 WLSLKKISK

-725 LFFKPD
+725 LFFKPE

-737 LKIKYRLTNEG
+737 IKIKYRLTNEG
-748 EYDNVDKVTPFIST
+748 EYDSVDKVKPFDSNVDMHNDQA
-762 EEEASVNQENE
+762 E

>member
-1 MFDFVNYTYSGV
+1 MFDFVNYTYSGI

-45 ERFMNEISFKC
+45 ERFMSEISFKW
-56 FKTSLVINLIMAVL
+56 FKTSLVINLVMAVV

-76 MCTHARI
+76 GCVHARL
-83 IMGLQ
+83 IMGVQ
-88 CIGAIVL
+88 CVGAIVL
-95 VSCALLLFSKIIT
+95 VSSALFLFSKIIT
-108 YYKIND
+108 YYNITD
-114 LQKEIIEDYNKAVE
+114 LQKAILNNYKDAVS
-128 KKDKAKEAKYFTQ
+128 KTDKAKESKYFTQ
-141 WVDLLGELGKSPN
+141 WIDLSGELLKSADN
-154 AEIVQDVYSELLEY
+154 ELVQSVYEVLYDYVVRVHSENRG
-168 TARAYKENKDNKG
+168 RA
-181 KTLEFDP
+181 LVFDL
-188 YYYEGVSRIN
+188 YYYEGISRIN
-198 EFLCNGES
+198 EFLSKGES
-206 KPISVN
+206 QPISVN

-235 LWRNIRIQMFYNK
+235 LWRNLRIQMFYNK
-248 DEWIMAYWKMASQK
+248 DVWIMEYWKMASQK
-262 MSLFIGPKIQYLYDE
+262 IGLFMKPIHQYIYDE
-277 ERKPYTKEQIEDI
+277 EGKPYSQEQIEE
-290 KKQRENFMEFHIMLC
+290 KQKQRENFMEFHIMLC
-305 SMLIQEK
+305 AMLIQEK

-332 LVPSSL
+332 LVPSNISD
-338 SEIIDTFNKINH
+338 IIDAFNKINH
-350 NSFIDPFYYESRYQM
+350 NSFVDPFYYESRYQM

-409 PNTLS
+409 PDSLS
-414 ELNALKDNLD
+414 ELNTLRENLD
-424 VFKRWLERIKD
+424 VFKRWLERINS
-435 NKDLLNV
+435 NKELLDIIG
-442 VRFTSFDKEIEEKAL
+442 FSSFDKVIEEKAQL
-457 IYDKANLLRPDQLV
+457 YDKTILLRPDELT
-471 SRMQKEILDK
+471 SRMQNEILNK
-481 MEQLRTTLPL
+481 MEQLRTSLPL
-491 SVEKIDSEEH
+491 SEEKVDSVEG
-501 ELTGNIIKAMAPY
+501 ELTGNIIRAVAPY
-514 GDLLGRRFSQD
+514 GDLFGRRFSQD
-525 KCYNLN
+525 NCYNLN

-538 PNTAFLNNP
+538 PNTAFVDNP

-553 IAGCMSSYMLHNFYH
+553 IAGCMSSYMLHNFQH

-578 SQTDYSL
+578 SLTDYSL

-591 QAIDKLNLNEQHY
+591 QAIDKLNLNKQHY
-604 IIAFGLYFDYYIGTI
+604 IIAFGLYFDYYIGSI
-619 KDLKKEADHKYSY
+619 KDLKKETDHKYSY

-640 NCNTEVFSQM
+640 DCSTEFISQM

-657 DRPFMDFHEPTAEE
+657 DRPSLDFHEPTAEE
-671 QKKLCLEK
+671 QQKLCLKK
-679 MNALYGL
+679 MNDLYGL
-686 WLSLEKISE
+686 WLSLEKISK

-725 LFFKPD
+725 LFFKSD
-731 KYPMVS
+731 KYPIVS
-737 LKIKYRLTNEG
+737 IKIKYRLTNEG
-748 EYDNVDKVTPFIST
+748 EYDNVDKVMPFIPT
-762 EEEASVNQENE
+762 EEASVNQENE

>member
-1 MFDFVNYTYSGV
+1 MFDFVNYTYSGI

-45 ERFMNEISFKC
+45 ERFMSEISFKW
-56 FKTSLVINLIMAVL
+56 FKTSLVINLVMAVV

-76 MCTHARI
+76 GCVHARL
-83 IMGLQ
+83 IMGVQ
-88 CIGAIVL
+88 CVGAIVL
-95 VSCALLLFSKIIT
+95 VSSALFLFSKIIT
-108 YYKIND
+108 YYNITD
-114 LQKEIIEDYNKAVE
+114 LQKAILNNYKDAVS
-128 KKDKAKEAKYFTQ
+128 KTDKAKESKYFTQ
-141 WVDLLGELGKSPN
+141 WIDLSGELLKSADN
-154 AEIVQDVYSELLEY
+154 ELVQSVYEVLYDYVVRVHSENRD
-168 TARAYKENKDNKG
+168 RA
-181 KTLEFDP
+181 LVFDL
-188 YYYEGVSRIN
+188 YYYEGISRIN
-198 EFLCNGES
+198 EFLSKGES
-206 KPISVN
+206 QPISVN

-235 LWRNIRIQMFYNK
+235 LWRNLRIQMFYNK
-248 DEWIMAYWKMASQK
+248 DVWIMEYWKIASQK
-262 MSLFIGPKIQYLYDE
+262 IGLFMKPIHQYIYDE
-277 ERKPYTKEQIEDI
+277 EGKPYSQEQIEE
-290 KKQRENFMEFHIMLC
+290 KQKQRENFMEFHIMLC
-305 SMLIQEK
+305 AMLIQEK

-332 LVPSSL
+332 LVPSNISD
-338 SEIIDTFNKINH
+338 IIDAFNKINH
-350 NSFIDPFYYESRYQM
+350 NSFVDPFYYESRYQM

-409 PNTLS
+409 PDSLS
-414 ELNALKDNLD
+414 ELNTLRENLD
-424 VFKRWLERIKD
+424 VFKRWLERINS
-435 NKDLLNV
+435 NKELLDIIG
-442 VRFTSFDKEIEEKAL
+442 FSSFDKVIEEKAQL
-457 IYDKANLLRPDQLV
+457 YDKTILLRPDELT
-471 SRMQKEILDK
+471 SRMQNEILNK
-481 MEQLRTTLPL
+481 MEQLRTSLPL
-491 SVEKIDSEEH
+491 SEEKVDSVEG
-501 ELTGNIIKAMAPY
+501 ELTGNIIRALAPY
-514 GDLLGRRFSQD
+514 GDLFGRRFSQYN
-525 KCYNLN
+525 CYNLN

-538 PNTAFLNNP
+538 PNTAFVDNP

-553 IAGCMSSYMLHNFYH
+553 IAGCMSAYMLHNFQH

-578 SQTDYSL
+578 SLTDYSL

-591 QAIDKLNLNEQHY
+591 QAIDKLNLNKQHY
-604 IIAFGLYFDYYIGTI
+604 IIAFGLYFDYYIGSI
-619 KDLKKEADHKYSY
+619 KDLKKETDHKYSY

-640 NCNTEVFSQM
+640 DCSTEFFSQM

-657 DRPFMDFHEPTAEE
+657 DRPSLDFHEPTAEE
-671 QKKLCLEK
+671 QQKLCLKK
-679 MNALYGL
+679 MNDLYGL
-686 WLSLEKISE
+686 WLSLEKISK

-725 LFFKPD
+725 LFFKSD
-731 KYPMVS
+731 KYPIVS
-737 LKIKYRLTNEG
+737 IKIKYRLTNEG
-748 EYDNVDKVTPFIST
+748 EYDNVDKVMPFIPT
-762 EEEASVNQENE
+762 EEASVNQENE